1 MTAEIGLPAPDFTL
15 INHDR
20 TPVAL
25 SDLRG
30 RKSLVVFIPY
40 PFTRVCTSELCSLRD
55 NLSDLEETDTN
66 VVVITTDSYGSN
78 RAWAKAEGV
87 TYPVLSDFWPHGAV
101 ATAYGCFN
109 ESLGVANRATY
120 VLDEEGIVREII
132 HAENFGTAR
141 EIDSYL
147 KALAEL

>member
-1 MTAEIGLPAPDFTL
+1 MTAEIGSPAPDFTL
-15 INHDR
+15 MNHDR
-20 TPVAL
+20 TPVSL

-30 RKSLVVFIPY
+30 RKTLVVFIPY
-40 PFTRVCTSELCSLRD
+40 PFTRVCTSELGSLRD
-55 NLSDLEETDTN
+55 NLSTLEEADTN
-66 VVVITTDSYGSN
+66 VVAITTDSYGSN

-109 ESLGVANRATY
+109 EGLGVANRATY
-120 VLDEEGIVREII
+120 VLDEGGIVREII

-141 EIDSYL
+141 EVDTYIE
-147 KALAEL
+147 ALSGL